1 MKTFNFWCIILNRNN
16 LIHRNYRKE
25 YTMNITI
32 KDVAKAA
39 NVSVATVSRV
49 LNKKNNVSDE
59 AAAAVNRAVEEL
71 GYAPNFL
78 GRDLRKSETKR
89 ILAIIASTEQSFYSE
104 VLRGMQDAAY
114 AEGYDVLIATTRDDP
129 EHEMHLLGMLFSK
142 SVDGAVLLA
151 PKLDSATISALAKK
165 YNLAMCLERLD
176 GCEILCVTI
185 DNERAG
191 YDATSYLIGKGRRR
205 IGLITTKVRSQSS
218 IDREKGYRKALADAG
233 IPIDDTLIYYGDYD
247 ADTGTRGCEMLMS
260 LADPPTAVFSISDT
274 ISIGAMTYAI
284 QHGIAVGSDVLFI
297 GFDNIAYSHM
307 FIPRLST
314 VEQPCYLQG
323 KTVIEKLICNIKSD
337 TPDNSTYMLPHSLIL
352 RASTGD

>member
-1 MKTFNFWCIILNRNN
+1 
-16 LIHRNYRKE
+16 
-25 YTMNITI
+25 MNITI

-49 LNKKNNVSDE
+49 LNKKTNVSDE
-59 AAAAVNRAVEEL
+59 AVQAVKRAVDEL
-71 GYAPNFL
+71 GYSPNFL

-114 AEGYDVLIATTRDDP
+114 LEGYDVLIATTRDDP
-129 EHEMHLLGMLFSK
+129 DHEMHLLNMLFSK
-142 SVDGAVLLA
+142 AVDGAVLLA
-151 PKLDSATISALAKK
+151 PKLDAEAITDLAKK
-165 YNLAMCLERLD
+165 FHLAMCLERLE

-185 DNERAG
+185 DNEKAG
-191 YDATSYLIGKGRRR
+191 YDATNLLLGKGRKR

-218 IDREKGYRKALADAG
+218 IDRENGYKRALTEAG
-233 IPIDDTLIYYGDYD
+233 IGVDESLIFYGNYDYE
-247 ADTGTRGCEMLMS
+247 TGIEGCEVLMK
-260 LADPPTAVFSISDT
+260 LENRPDAVFSISDT

-284 QHGIAVGSDVLFI
+284 QHGIKVGDDVLFF

-307 FIPRLST
+307 FMPRLST

-323 KTVIEKLICNIKSD
+323 RTVIEKLIRNIKSEEQD
-337 TPDNSTYMLPHSLIL
+337 RTTYKLPHSLIL
-352 RASTGD
+352 RESTGDK

>member
-1 MKTFNFWCIILNRNN
+1 
-16 LIHRNYRKE
+16 
-25 YTMNITI
+25 MNITI

-49 LNKKNNVSDE
+49 LNKKTNVSEE
-59 AAAAVNRAVEEL
+59 AVQAVNRAVEEL
-71 GYAPNFL
+71 GYSPNFL

-89 ILAIIASTEQSFYSE
+89 ILAVIASTEQSFYSE

-142 SVDGAVLLA
+142 AVDGAVLLA
-151 PKLDSATISALAKK
+151 PKLDTATVSGLAKK
-165 YNLAMCLERLD
+165 YHLALCLERME
-176 GCEILCVTI
+176 GCDILCVTI

-191 YDATSYLIGKGRRR
+191 FDATSYLIGKGCKRV
-205 IGLITTKVRSQSS
+205 GLITTHIRSQSS
-218 IDREKGYRKALADAG
+218 IDRERGYRRALENAG
-233 IPIDDTLIYYGDYD
+233 LPVDEDLIYYGDYGV
-247 ADTGTRGCEMLMS
+247 DTGTKGCEHLMK
-260 LADPPTAVFSISDT
+260 LPRKPDAIFSISDT
-274 ISIGAMTYAI
+274 IAIGAMTYAI
-284 QHGIAVGSDVLFI
+284 KNDIKVGEDVLFF

-323 KTVIEKLICNIKSD
+323 KTVVEKLIGNIKTDAPD
-337 TPDNSTYMLPHSLIL
+337 TSTYMLPHSLIL
-352 RASTGD
+352 RDSTGD